1 MSEGGAGASDGLR
14 IGADVGGTFTDVI
27 ALDSQGGVRI
37 HKVPSSPPDYERAV
51 LKGIEELVGC
61 GNGTGGP
68 SVAEVAHGTTVATN
82 AVLEH
87 RGARTALVTTRGFR
101 DVFELRRLRAPQ
113 LFNLFFEKP
122 KTLVERY
129 LRLEVTERV
138 SATGE
143 ILKPLEE
150 AELQAVKE
158 RLLQEEVES
167 VAVCLLHSYAYPEHE
182 LKVGEFLR
190 RELPEIEVSL
200 SCEVLRE
207 RKEYERTATTV
218 VNSYVLPL
226 IRRYLDAL
234 RRGLGK
240 MAIVAPLQI
249 MQSAGG
255 LTPDEDAARRPV
267 FILESGPAAGVLA
280 ARYMARRL
288 EIRNAITFDMGGTT
302 AKASLIEGGS
312 ISYSSEYE
320 VGSTLSSTSRLV
332 GGAGELIRVPTIDIA
347 EVGAGGGSIA
357 YLDSAGSLHVGPRS
371 AGADPGPVCYQK
383 GGREPTLTDAN
394 VVLGYIRPG
403 KLANG
408 DVQIDRE
415 AAARAIQEEIAA
427 PLGLRLLEAAFG
439 IHRIANAAT
448 MRALRE
454 VSTQRGRDPRE
465 YALIAF
471 GGSGP
476 IQAAGLGRQL
486 RVPRIVVPPLPGL
499 FSAAGLL
506 FSDVEHHD
514 VRSCLLSGESL
525 SVEAL
530 RGYRDEMQG
539 DMLARFEREGYPAG
553 RVIFECH
560 LDMRYKGQYS
570 DLRIPLGR
578 DLGENGTI
586 EAVTQAFEQE
596 HSLLYGHTS
605 EDLTEVVAVRL
616 IGRIPPELSAAS
628 LTPAGIAVTE
638 GSRRR
643 AYYGDPWGLLDTP
656 VLSRAG
662 LGKGV
667 VPGPLLVDEYD
678 STIVVPPDMRARLDT
693 QNNLIMEPID
703 AWD

>member
-1 MSEGGAGASDGLR
+1 MSAGARNHTDGFR

-27 ALDSQGGVRI
+27 AMDGRGRVWI
-37 HKVPSSPPDYERAV
+37 HKVPSSPPNYEQAV
-51 LKGIEELVGC
+51 LRGVEELIRS
-61 GNGTGGP
+61 TGGATGRA
-68 SVAEVAHGTTVATN
+68 VAEVAHGTTVATN

-122 KTLVERY
+122 KTLVDRHLRFEVSERI
-129 LRLEVTERV
+129 

-143 ILKPLEE
+143 VLRALPE
-150 AELQAVKE
+150 AELEVLKD
-158 RLLQEEVES
+158 RLAGEQVES
-167 VAVCLLHSYAYPEHE
+167 VAVCLLHSYAYPDHE
-182 LKVGEFLR
+182 LKIGEFLR
-190 RELPEIEVSL
+190 RELPQVELSL

-207 RKEYERTATTV
+207 RREYERTATTV

-234 RRGLGK
+234 RDGLRA
-240 MAIVAPLQI
+240 MEVVAPLQI
-249 MQSAGG
+249 MQSTGG

-280 ARYMARRL
+280 ARHMVREL
-288 EIRNAITFDMGGTT
+288 GLKNAITFDMGGTT
-302 AKASLIEGGS
+302 AKASLIEGGT

-394 VVLGYIRPG
+394 VVLGYIRAG

-408 DVQIDRE
+408 DVQIDSE
-415 AAARAIQEEIAA
+415 AAARAIQERIAA
-427 PLGLRLLEAAFG
+427 PLGLGLLEAAFG

-465 YALIAF
+465 FALIAF

-486 RVPRIVVPPLPGL
+486 RVPRILVPPLPGL

-514 VRSCLLSGESL
+514 VRSCLLSGDSL
-525 SVEAL
+525 TIQAL
-530 RGYRDEMQG
+530 SEYKCDMER
-539 DMLARFEREGYPAG
+539 DMLARFEREGYEAQ
-553 RVIFECH
+553 RVILECH
-560 LDMRYKGQYS
+560 LDMRYRGQYS
-570 DLRIPLGR
+570 DLRIPMDRELEAEGA
-578 DLGENGTI
+578 I
-586 EAVTQAFEQE
+586 EALTQAFQRE

-605 EDLTEVVAVRL
+605 DDSIEAVAVRL
-616 IGRIPPELSAAS
+616 IGKVPPDVSSVRLV
-628 LTPAGIAVTE
+628 PAEITLKE
-638 GSRRR
+638 GESRR
-643 AYYGDPWGLLDTP
+643 AYYGEPWGTIDTA

-662 LGKGV
+662 IGAGV
-667 VPGPLLVDEYD
+667 RGPVLVDEYD
-678 STIVVPPDMRARLDT
+678 SSIVVPPDMQVRLDP
-693 QNNLIMEPID
+693 QNNLIMEPANGRD
-703 AWD
+703 

>member
-1 MSEGGAGASDGLR
+1 MSGGESRPPGALR

-27 ALDSQGGVRI
+27 AVDAQGHVWI
-37 HKVPSSPPDYERAV
+37 HKVPSSPPNYEKAV
-51 LKGIEELVGC
+51 LQGVRELLRSTG
-61 GNGTGGP
+61 GTGGRAV
-68 SVAEVAHGTTVATN
+68 SEVAHGTTVATN

-122 KTLVERY
+122 KTLVERH
-129 LRLEVTERV
+129 LRFEVSERV
-138 SATGE
+138 AAGGE
-143 ILKPLEE
+143 VLRPLQES
-150 AELQAVKE
+150 ELRMLKE
-158 RLLQEEVES
+158 RLEQEAVEA
-167 VAVCLLHSYAYPEHE
+167 VAVCLLHSYAYPGHE
-182 LKVGEFLR
+182 LQVGEFLR
-190 RELPEIEVSL
+190 RELPQVELSL

-234 RRGLGK
+234 REGLRK
-240 MAIVAPLQI
+240 LDVSAPLQI

-255 LTPDEDAARRPV
+255 LTPDEDASRRPV

-280 ARYMARRL
+280 ARYMAKRL
-288 EIRNAITFDMGGTT
+288 DLRKAITFDMGGTT
-302 AKASLIEGGS
+302 AKASLIEGGA

-357 YLDSAGSLHVGPRS
+357 YLDTTGSLHVGPRS
-371 AGADPGPVCYQK
+371 AGASPGPVCYQK
-383 GGREPTLTDAN
+383 GGEEPTLTDAN
-394 VVLGYIRPG
+394 VVLGYIRAG

-408 DVQIDRE
+408 DVEISPE
-415 AAARAIQEEIAA
+415 AARRAIQDRIAA
-427 PLGLRLLEAAFG
+427 PLGLGLLEAAFG

-465 YALIAF
+465 FALIAF

-486 RVPRIVVPPLPGL
+486 RVPMIVVPPLPGL

-514 VRSCLLSGESL
+514 VRSCLLSGDSL
-525 SVEAL
+525 SAQAL
-530 RGYRDEMQG
+530 GDYRGEMERE
-539 DMLARFEREGYPAG
+539 MLARFEREGYAPR
-553 RVIFECH
+553 RVILECH

-570 DLRIPLGR
+570 DLRIPVARSLEETGA
-578 DLGENGTI
+578 I
-586 EAVTQAFEQE
+586 EALTRAFKQE
-596 HSLLYGHTS
+596 HSLMYGHAS
-605 EDLTEVVAVRL
+605 EDPVEVVAVRL
-616 IGRIPPELSAAS
+616 IGRVPPE
-628 LTPAGIAVTE
+628 TE
-638 GSRRR
+638 GARLAPAEVAVAGPEARKT
-643 AYYGDPWGLLDTP
+643 YHGEPWGLVDTP
-656 VLSRAG
+656 VSRRTAVGAG
-662 LGKGV
+662 V
-667 VPGPLLVDEYD
+667 RGPLLIDEYD
-678 STIVVPPDMRARLDT
+678 STIVVPPDMRARLDS

-703 AWD
+703 GWD